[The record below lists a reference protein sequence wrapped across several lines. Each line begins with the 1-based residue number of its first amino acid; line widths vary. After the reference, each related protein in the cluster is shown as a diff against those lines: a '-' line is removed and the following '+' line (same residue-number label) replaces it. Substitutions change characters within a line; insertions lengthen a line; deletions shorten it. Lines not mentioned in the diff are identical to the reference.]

1 MNIPEPAV
9 FPPKV
14 LIDFGA
20 VRPVAMS
27 YNIVTGMT
35 KVHFFLN
42 GMPRVLAVHA
52 SVGQHN
58 HMHDQL
64 VAYIEE
70 QRPQLMSLSPE
81 K

>member
-1 MNIPEPAV
+1 MNTEPVA

-27 YNIVTGMT
+27 YNTAAGITE
-35 KVHFFLN
+35 VHFFLN

-58 HMHDQL
+58 HMHAQL

-70 QRPQLMSLSPE
+70 QRPRLETLSPE

>member
-1 MNIPEPAV
+1 MTTEPAT

-35 KVHFFLN
+35 EVKYFLN
-42 GMPRVLAVHA
+42 DTPRTLEVYA

-58 HMHDQL
+58 HMVDQL

-70 QRPQLMSLSPE
+70 QRPRLMSLSPD